1 MQLQYRQGDLLF
13 QTITKAEFDGMRSEA
28 KPYTSPVMAYGEVT
42 GHSHAIADTLDGVDM
57 LVDKNGDIYLSSTK
71 EITIDHEEHGA
82 ITLPPGEHRV
92 TRQEEYDWATQ
103 ARTKVA
109 D

>member
-1 MQLQYRQGDLLF
+1 MQYRQGDLLF
-13 QTITKAEFDGMRSEA
+13 QTLTKADFEAMRQSA
-28 KPYTSPVMAYGEVT
+28 KPYASPVMAYGEVT
-42 GHSHAIADTLDGVDM
+42 GHSHAIKDSLDGVDM
-57 LVDKNGDIYLSSTK
+57 LVDKNGDIYLSATK